1 MKKLLLCVSVLL
13 VGCSSPFSE
22 RETPAQTVIVFH
34 DAPPQSSTSR
44 FVGTL
49 TTPPEGTLIYV
60 DTLLRRNYY
69 VPRTLGYDTL
79 VVPAPYG
86 YAEVLHR
93 NQTIE
98 ELPFLLQAGDTVLF
112 TYGPTMRPELR
123 SLTSDENTRLY
134 NLMWDDPRAVQ
145 PIGYSS
151 GTVLSDYYYRLADR
165 ILKNKRKHYPE
176 ENLRKYRKYHIDLD
190 SLRPIYESYRT
201 AMSARLDS
209 LAAAERI
216 PDVYVRYYK
225 GILLDDLHSF
235 DRSSYSDSLAHY
247 LSYWNN
253 IWIDLFQQNPRGSS
267 TEHFDHIAADTVIS
281 MRVKKAMLYEQMAS
295 IEAGDF
301 WRPTRRKWWNVTER
315 GIGN

>member
-1 MKKLLLCVSVLL
+1 
-13 VGCSSPFSE
+13 
-22 RETPAQTVIVFH
+22 
-34 DAPPQSSTSR
+34 
-44 FVGTL
+44 
-49 TTPPEGTLIYV
+49 
-60 DTLLRRNYY
+60 
-69 VPRTLGYDTL
+69 
-79 VVPAPYG
+79 
-86 YAEVLHR
+86 
-93 NQTIE
+93 
-98 ELPFLLQAGDTVLF
+98 
-112 TYGPTMRPELR
+112 MRPELR